1 MTIRGG
7 LVPSDLGVRTATRVN
22 TLCAYGT
29 ENVTGYKI
37 PRIPYPQA
45 KRSSASASASGCC
58 YSFIDKERVYPS
70 YTDTFR
76 GSRARVSRR
85 KSRQVWTPREIGL
98 EPASRPYVAM
108 HARAATVEAVE
119 PSDGSGDASDDS
131 ATIADRL
138 KPIELKRKA
147 KSAAKRKAGDP
158 LARPVLKHP
167 KAGERR
173 EGGSDDEVEITGHA
187 TAAAA
192 AAHTTSGDE
201 EAPSVPAS
209 PTIGQRNQA
218 TPRNQPLPAQPSAAF
233 PTRIRAVP
241 EVGSSN
247 AITRVSKV
255 WASGLTPPF
264 GRLLW
269 AARSAVACPGCPWD
283 GAAWHGGCALLPRWW
298 STPAAPSCR
307 DRGSIPRVGSPRQG
321 VRPSCCGDSASR

>member
-1 MTIRGG
+1 
-7 LVPSDLGVRTATRVN
+7 
-22 TLCAYGT
+22 
-29 ENVTGYKI
+29 
-37 PRIPYPQA
+37 
-45 KRSSASASASGCC
+45 
-58 YSFIDKERVYPS
+58 
-70 YTDTFR
+70 
-76 GSRARVSRR
+76 
-85 KSRQVWTPREIGL
+85 
-98 EPASRPYVAM
+98 
-108 HARAATVEAVE
+108 
-119 PSDGSGDASDDS
+119 
-131 ATIADRL
+131 
-138 KPIELKRKA
+138 
-147 KSAAKRKAGDP
+147 
-158 LARPVLKHP
+158 
-167 KAGERR
+167 
-173 EGGSDDEVEITGHA
+173 
-187 TAAAA
+187 
-192 AAHTTSGDE
+192 
-201 EAPSVPAS
+201 VPAS